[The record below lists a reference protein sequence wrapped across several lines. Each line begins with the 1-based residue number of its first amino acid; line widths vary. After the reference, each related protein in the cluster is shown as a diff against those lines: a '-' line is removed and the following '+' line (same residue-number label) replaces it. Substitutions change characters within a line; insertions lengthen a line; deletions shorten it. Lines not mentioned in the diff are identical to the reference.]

1 MIKSNF
7 QGTLYLITRRINPYE
22 SLLVKQDWGMVKEL
36 WPALVLS
43 QPSEKPSVILL
54 KESII
59 DMALENFYTT
69 NIKLEISDSCVSAA
83 AKLWETGLK
92 PSLPIPAIEEIQKG
106 VQNLKEWGKTNT
118 EMYNEILE
126 TLLHAL
132 LEKNLH
138 WRHRTMAM
146 NFFYALIHPEEV
158 FSAQVVRFF
167 LESLINE
174 SIEERKI
181 ALRVLMFI
189 FKQLK
194 REHPKVGIF

>member
-1 MIKSNF
+1 M
-7 QGTLYLITRRINPYE
+7 
-22 SLLVKQDWGMVKEL
+22 VKQEWEIVKQL

-43 QPSEKPSVILL
+43 EPSEKPSVIVL

-59 DMALENFYTT
+59 DLALENFYTT
-69 NIKLEISDSCVSAA
+69 NISLEILDSCVAAA
-83 AKLWETGLK
+83 AKLWEHGLK
-92 PSLPIPAIEEIQKG
+92 PNTPIPTTDEVQQG
-106 VQNLKEWGKTNT
+106 LQNLKEWGKKNSGI
-118 EMYNEILE
+118 YNEIVD
-126 TLLHAL
+126 TLLNAL

-138 WRHRTMAM
+138 WRHRIMAM

-158 FSAQVVRFF
+158 FSPQVVRFF

-194 REHPKVGIF
+194 REHPKVFIIF